1 MKTEWLSDAIL
12 KARETL
18 QAEWACRVPGLCV
31 AAAVN
36 GETVW
41 SEAFGF
47 ADLEKQ
53 IPATVATRFRI
64 GSVSKP
70 IAAAGLALLLERGQ
84 FDLDAPIQKY
94 IPDFPQ
100 KDGVIT
106 PRLLAGHLSGIR
118 NYRDKEFLSNKA
130 FPDLRSGLK
139 VFEDDPLES
148 PPGTKYSYASYNWN
162 TLGAAMEAATGQDF
176 PSYIESNVLKPLG
189 LADTHPDR
197 TGAEDPHRTKFYEVN
212 REGKFILGPPVDLSY
227 CWPGGGYLGT
237 AVDMARFGS
246 AHLRPGFLQPES
258 VKLLFTSQKTAD
270 GKPTGYGIGWVIE
283 KNIVLHS
290 GGSIGGISMLLLV
303 PASRVSVA
311 IACNVGPLVLNA
323 SIRKG
328 RATEDAKRMVVNP
341 KATAC
346 KIAVIFTGLALG
358 KWPLNSF
365 L

>member
-1 MKTEWLSDAIL
+1 VKTEQLSEAIS

-18 QAEWACRVPGLCV
+18 QAEWASRVPGLCV
-31 AAAVN
+31 AAAIN
-36 GETVW
+36 GDIVW
-41 SEAFGF
+41 SGSFGF

-53 IPATVATRFRI
+53 IPATAATRFRI

-84 FDLDAPIQKY
+84 FDLDVPIQRY

-106 PRLLAGHLSGIR
+106 SRLLAGHLSGIR
-118 NYRDKEFLSNKA
+118 NYRDKEFLSNKP
-130 FPDLRSGLK
+130 FPNLRSGLK
-139 VFEDDPLES
+139 FFEDDPLES
-148 PPGTKYSYASYNWN
+148 LPGAKYSYASYNWN

-176 PSYIESNVLKPLG
+176 PAYIEKNVLKPLG
-189 LADTHPDR
+189 LADTVPDR
-197 TGAEDPHRTKFYEVN
+197 PGAEDPQRTKFYEVN
-212 REGKFILGPPVDLSY
+212 HEGKFIAGPPVDLSY

-246 AHLRPGFLQPES
+246 AHLRPGFLKPKS
-258 VKLLFTSQKTAD
+258 LKLLFTSQKTAD
-270 GKPTGYGIGWVIE
+270 GKPTGYGIGWVVE
-283 KNIVLHS
+283 KSIVLHS

-303 PASRVSVA
+303 PAARVAVA
-311 IACNVGPLVLNA
+311 IACNAGPLVLNA

-328 RATEDAKRMVVNP
+328 RATGEARRMVVNA

-346 KIAVIFTGLALG
+346 KIAVIFTGLAVG
-358 KWPLNSF
+358 KWPPKAVL
-365 L
+365 

>member
-1 MKTEWLSDAIL
+1 MKPDELSSAIS

-18 QAEWACRVPGLCV
+18 QAEWASRAPGLCV
-31 AAAVN
+31 AAAIN
-36 GETVW
+36 GEIAW

-53 IPATVATRFRI
+53 IPATTATRYRI

-70 IAAAGLALLLERGQ
+70 IAAAGLALLVERGQ

-94 IPDFPQ
+94 LPDFPQ

-118 NYRDKEFLSNKA
+118 NYRGKEFLSNKP
-130 FPDLRSGLK
+130 FPNLRSGLK

-176 PSYIESNVLKPLG
+176 PAYIAENVLKPLG
-189 LADTHPDR
+189 LADTVPDR
-197 TGAEDPHRTKFYEVN
+197 VGVDDPQRAKFYEAN
-212 REGKFILGPPVDLSY
+212 HEGKFIAGPPVDLSY

-237 AVDMARFGS
+237 AADMARFGA
-246 AHLRPGFLQPES
+246 AHLRPGFLKPES
-258 VKLLFTSQKTAD
+258 LKLLFTSQTTTD
-270 GKPTGYGIGWVIE
+270 RKPTGYGIGWIIS
-283 KNIVLHS
+283 KRTLSHS

-303 PASRVSVA
+303 PVARVAVA
-311 IACNVGPLVLNA
+311 IACNSGPVVLNA
-323 SIRKG
+323 AIRKG
-328 RATEDAKRMVVNP
+328 SATEEAKRLVIHP
-341 KATAC
+341 KETTS
-346 KIAVIFTGLALG
+346 KIAAIFTQLALG
-358 KWPLNSF
+358 KWPPKSVT
-365 L
+365 